1 MHDTKPIAI
10 NRPFTVGQ
18 NWIMLNTP
26 RGAQSSAILYS
37 IAETAQTNNLK
48 PYEYFRF
55 LPDEI
60 AEHLYGREHD
70 PNDHAFL
77 NDLLPWSDKLPDIC
91 KKENLKFAG
100 AGFGSSFI
108 FA

>member
-1 MHDTKPIAI
+1 M
-10 NRPFTVGQ
+10 
-18 NWIMLNTP
+18 
-26 RGAQSSAILYS
+26 
-37 IAETAQTNNLK
+37 K

-55 LPDEI
+55 LLDEI

-70 PNDHAFL
+70 PNDRAFL
-77 NDLLPWSDKLPDIC
+77 NDLLPWSDKLPDVY
-91 KKENLKFAG
+91 KENLMFAG